1 MNIIDLTNNITRCE
15 ALIQQYQNSELYTE
29 TEKEKRINALN
40 VEITRYRNQLTSIQ
54 KNTPNQDLNI
64 RNVY

>member
-29 TEKEKRINALN
+29 IEKEKRINALN
-40 VEITRYRNQLTSIQ
+40 VEITRYRNQLNAIQ
-54 KNTPNQDLNI
+54 KDKPNLDLNI

>member
-15 ALIQQYQNSELYTE
+15 ALIQQYQNSELYADAD
-29 TEKEKRINALN
+29 KEKRINARKI
-40 VEITRYRNQLTSIQ
+40 EITRYRNQLNAIQ
-54 KNTPNQDLNI
+54 KQTLNQDPNI